1 MSEKTKRFET
11 GAETIEW
18 DLSVLFENPT
28 ELDQNLNRADRQA
41 SQFAERNRGKVGQM
55 SPTELADA
63 LAEFEAIHD
72 ILDRAGT
79 YAFLDWSSNTEDT
92 DRGATMQAVTE
103 RMIQINQQLIFFELE
118 LVHSAA
124 EKGAALTADPALAHY
139 RHYIELLGLRQ
150 EHVLSEP
157 EERIISLKTL
167 SGAGAW
173 SRFFDETLAAA
184 RFSLDGD
191 TLTEQEILAKLYDPQ
206 REVRRRAA
214 EAFTEGLEKHLRT
227 LTFVF
232 NTLLA
237 EKASDDRLRR
247 FPHWL
252 SSRNLANEISDDAV
266 EALIKSVTDRYDLS
280 ERYYALKRR
289 LLGLETL
296 FDYDRYAPMHE
307 VERRYTWSGARD
319 TVLTAY
325 RDFSPKMAEIAEM
338 FFERRWIDAPIRA
351 GKRSGAFSHR
361 GVPQVHPFILLNFTG
376 NTRDVQTL
384 AHELGHG
391 VHQYLSNP
399 LGSLQAGTPLTTAE
413 TASVFGEMLV
423 FERLLRAEADPQ
435 QRLALLMSKIDD
447 TMATVFRQIAM
458 NRFEDRIH
466 SVRRERGELNSDH
479 FSALW
484 AETQEQMF
492 GDSVTLTDN
501 YRVWWSYIPHFLHT
515 PGYVYAYAFG
525 ELLVLAL
532 YALFRSEPE
541 GFVDRY
547 LQLLAAGGSDWPY
560 HLLEPMGVDLRD
572 SGFWHRGL
580 EEIEKLITQAEELD
594 ARI

>member
-1 MSEKTKRFET
+1 MSETTKPIET
-11 GAETIEW
+11 GAEAVEW
-18 DLSVLFENPT
+18 DLTALFARAE
-28 ELDQNLNRADRQA
+28 ELDQSLGETEERASR
-41 SQFAERNRGKVGQM
+41 FAERYRGKVSQLTAM
-55 SPTELADA
+55 ELADA
-63 LAEFEAIHD
+63 LAEFESMHD
-72 ILDRAGT
+72 VLDRAGT
-79 YAFLDWSSNTEDT
+79 HAFLDWSSNTEDSG
-92 DRGATMQAVTE
+92 RGARMQAVTE
-103 RMIQINQQLIFFELE
+103 RVIQINQQLIFFELE
-118 LVHSAA
+118 LIHTAA
-124 EKGAALTADPALAHY
+124 EKGDALTGDAALARY

-184 RFSLDGD
+184 RFPHDGT

-214 EAFTEGLEKHLRT
+214 EAFTSGLKNNLRT

-247 FPHWL
+247 FPDWL
-252 SSRNLANEISDDAV
+252 SSRNLSNEISDAAV
-266 EALIKSVTDRYDLS
+266 ASLINSVTDRYDLS
-280 ERYYALKRR
+280 ERYYALKRK
-289 LLGLETL
+289 LLGLDTL
-296 FDYDRYAPMHE
+296 FDYDRYAPMQE
-307 VERRYTWSGARD
+307 VERRYSWSEARD

-325 RDFSPKMAEIAEM
+325 RDFSPKAAEIAQM
-338 FFERRWIDAPIRA
+338 FFEKRWIDAPVRP

-361 GVPQVHPFILLNFTG
+361 GVPEVHPYILLNFTG

-423 FERLLRAEADPQ
+423 FERLLNSESDPR

-466 SVRRERGELNSDH
+466 RSRREKGELNTQQ
-479 FSALW
+479 FSQFW
-484 AETQEQMF
+484 FETQSEMF
-492 GDSVTLTDN
+492 RESVTLTDG
-501 YRVWWSYIPHFLHT
+501 YRIWWSYIPHFVHT

-532 YALFRSEPE
+532 YALFRSEPS

-547 LQLLAAGGSDWPY
+547 LQLLAAGGSDWPH

-572 SGFWHRGL
+572 PGFWHRGL
-580 EEIEKLITQAEELD
+580 EEIEKLIAQAEELGED
-594 ARI
+594 

>member
-1 MSEKTKRFET
+1 M
-11 GAETIEW
+11 
-18 DLSVLFENPT
+18 
-28 ELDQNLNRADRQA
+28 
-41 SQFAERNRGKVGQM
+41 
-55 SPTELADA
+55 
-63 LAEFEAIHD
+63 
-72 ILDRAGT
+72 
-79 YAFLDWSSNTEDT
+79 
-92 DRGATMQAVTE
+92 
-103 RMIQINQQLIFFELE
+103 
-118 LVHSAA
+118 
-124 EKGAALTADPALAHY
+124 
-139 RHYIELLGLRQ
+139 LGLRQ

-167 SGAGAW
+167 SGTGAW

-184 RFSLDGD
+184 RFPHDGK

-214 EAFTEGLEKHLRT
+214 EAFTSGLKNNLRT

-247 FPHWL
+247 FPDWL
-252 SSRNLANEISDDAV
+252 SSRNLSNEISDAAV
-266 EALIKSVTDRYDLS
+266 ESLINSVTDRYDLS
-280 ERYYALKRR
+280 ERYYALKRK
-289 LLGLETL
+289 LLGLDTL
-296 FDYDRYAPMHE
+296 FDYDRYAPMQE
-307 VERRYTWSGARD
+307 VERRYSWSEARD

-325 RDFSPKMAEIAEM
+325 RDFSPKAADIAQM
-338 FFERRWIDAPIRA
+338 FFEKRWIDAPVRP

-361 GVPQVHPFILLNFTG
+361 GVPQVHPYILLNFTG

-423 FERLLRAEADPQ
+423 FERLLNSESDPR

-447 TMATVFRQIAM
+447 TM

-466 SVRRERGELNSDH
+466 RSRREKGELNTQQ
-479 FSALW
+479 FSQFW
-484 AETQEQMF
+484 FETQSEMF
-492 GDSVTLTDN
+492 RESVTLTDG
-501 YRVWWSYIPHFLHT
+501 YRIWWSYIPHFVHT

-532 YALFRSEPE
+532 YALFRSEPS

-547 LQLLAAGGSDWPY
+547 LRLLAAGGSDWPH

-572 SGFWHRGL
+572 PGFWHRGL
-580 EEIEKLITQAEELD
+580 EEIEKLIAQAEELGED
-594 ARI
+594 

>member
-1 MSEKTKRFET
+1 MSETTKPIET
-11 GAETIEW
+11 GAEAVEW
-18 DLSVLFENPT
+18 DLTALFARAE
-28 ELDQNLNRADRQA
+28 ELDQSLGETEERASR
-41 SQFAERNRGKVGQM
+41 FAERYRGKVSQLTAM
-55 SPTELADA
+55 ELADA
-63 LAEFEAIHD
+63 LAEFESIHD
-72 ILDRAGT
+72 VLDRAGT
-79 YAFLDWSSNTEDT
+79 HAFLDWSSNTEDSG
-92 DRGATMQAVTE
+92 RGARMQAVTE
-103 RMIQINQQLIFFELE
+103 RVIQINQQLIFFELE
-118 LVHSAA
+118 LIHTAA
-124 EKGAALTADPALAHY
+124 EKGDALTGDAALARY

-184 RFSLDGD
+184 RFPHDGK

-214 EAFTEGLEKHLRT
+214 EAFTSGLKNNLRT

-247 FPHWL
+247 FPDWL
-252 SSRNLANEISDDAV
+252 SSRNLSNEISDAAV
-266 EALIKSVTDRYDLS
+266 ESLINSVTDRYDLS
-280 ERYYALKRR
+280 ERYYALKRK
-289 LLGLETL
+289 LLGLDTL
-296 FDYDRYAPMHE
+296 FDYDRYAPMQE
-307 VERRYTWSGARD
+307 VERRYSWSEARD

-325 RDFSPKMAEIAEM
+325 RDFSPKAADIAQM
-338 FFERRWIDAPIRA
+338 FFEKRWIDAPVRP

-361 GVPQVHPFILLNFTG
+361 GVPQVHPYILLNFTG

-423 FERLLRAEADPQ
+423 FERLLNSESDPR

-466 SVRRERGELNSDH
+466 RSRREKGELNTQQ
-479 FSALW
+479 FSQFW
-484 AETQEQMF
+484 FETQSEMF
-492 GDSVTLTDN
+492 RESVTLTDG
-501 YRVWWSYIPHFLHT
+501 YRIWWSYIPHFVHT

-532 YALFRSEPE
+532 YALFRSEPS

-547 LQLLAAGGSDWPY
+547 LRLLAAGGSDWPH

-572 SGFWHRGL
+572 PGFWHRGL
-580 EEIEKLITQAEELD
+580 EEIEKLIAQAEELGED
-594 ARI
+594 

>member
-1 MSEKTKRFET
+1 MSETTKPIET
-11 GAETIEW
+11 GAEAVEW
-18 DLSVLFENPT
+18 DLTALFARAE
-28 ELDQNLNRADRQA
+28 ELDQSLGETEERASR
-41 SQFAERNRGKVGQM
+41 FAERYRGKVSQLTAM
-55 SPTELADA
+55 ELADA
-63 LAEFEAIHD
+63 LAEFESIHD
-72 ILDRAGT
+72 VLDRAGT
-79 YAFLDWSSNTEDT
+79 HAFLDWSSNTEDSG
-92 DRGATMQAVTE
+92 RGARMQAVTE
-103 RMIQINQQLIFFELE
+103 RVIQINQQLIFFELE
-118 LVHSAA
+118 LIHTAA
-124 EKGAALTADPALAHY
+124 EKGDALTGDAALARY

-167 SGAGAW
+167 SGTGAW

-184 RFSLDGD
+184 RFPHDGK

-214 EAFTEGLEKHLRT
+214 EAFTSGLKNNLRT

-247 FPHWL
+247 FPDWL
-252 SSRNLANEISDDAV
+252 SSRNLSNEISDAAV
-266 EALIKSVTDRYDLS
+266 ESLINSVTDRYDLS
-280 ERYYALKRR
+280 ERYYALKRK
-289 LLGLETL
+289 LLGLDTL
-296 FDYDRYAPMHE
+296 FDYDRYAPMQE
-307 VERRYTWSGARD
+307 VERRYSWSEARD

-325 RDFSPKMAEIAEM
+325 RDFSPKAADIAQM
-338 FFERRWIDAPIRA
+338 FFEKRWIDAPVRP

-361 GVPQVHPFILLNFTG
+361 GVPQVHPYILLNFTG

-423 FERLLRAEADPQ
+423 FERLLNSESDPR

-466 SVRRERGELNSDH
+466 RSRREKGELNTQQ
-479 FSALW
+479 FSQFW
-484 AETQEQMF
+484 FETQSEMF
-492 GDSVTLTDN
+492 RESVTLTDG
-501 YRVWWSYIPHFLHT
+501 YRIWWSYIPHFVHT

-532 YALFRSEPE
+532 YALFRSEPS

-547 LQLLAAGGSDWPY
+547 LRLLAAGGSDWPH

-572 SGFWHRGL
+572 PGFWHRGL
-580 EEIEKLITQAEELD
+580 EEIEKLIAQAEELGED
-594 ARI
+594 